1 MEPVGEMKRQK
12 HMRTRVLLVAAS
24 LVLAGCAL
32 DDEAGQS
39 STTTTGPDVTSTTR
53 SQDEAT
59 TTTTGGEEL
68 PDEAEVIAAAIADLA
83 RRLDIDG
90 SDVSVVDAKSVEWS
104 DGSLGCPQPGQ
115 LYTQAIVDGAQ
126 VLLGADGRLYDYR
139 ADADGNI
146 VFCASDEKDGG
157 REFVPPPSFDD

>member
-1 MEPVGEMKRQK
+1 M
-12 HMRTRVLLVAAS
+12 AA

-39 STTTTGPDVTSTTR
+39 STTTTEPDVTSTT
-53 SQDEAT
+53 QAEADAT
-59 TTTTGGEEL
+59 TTTVGGEEL
-68 PDEAEVIAAAIADLA
+68 PDEAEVIAAAVADLA